1 MLLYYH
7 EEEGIANI
15 YNKTIGYIIFL
26 DGRIPTEYSPE
37 AYYLAPTCSNPIFC
51 DVIIIICVLRISQLK
66 FPKAALSPAASHVLH
81 ANTSFSTS
89 AV

>member
-1 MLLYYH
+1 MLYYH

-26 DGRIPTEYSPE
+26 DGRIPTEYCPE
-37 AYYLAPTCSNPIFC
+37 AYYLAPTCSTPIFC
-51 DVIIIICVLRISQLK
+51 DVIISVLRISQLK